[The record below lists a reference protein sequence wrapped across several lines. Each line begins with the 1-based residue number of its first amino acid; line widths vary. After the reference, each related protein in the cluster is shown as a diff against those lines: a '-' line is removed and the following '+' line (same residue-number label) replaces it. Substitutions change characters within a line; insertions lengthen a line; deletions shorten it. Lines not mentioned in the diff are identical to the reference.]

1 MSSEDEFPLPYGW
14 VREFDPNTGHPFW
27 VCHSSLSTLLAHP
40 LQVDTTVDPARAIW
54 THPYEDEEYLRE
66 HPDVREKV
74 GNVARKRSPK
84 EDPKPTRRHSFNGH
98 DSATMAPDDD
108 LALPDSSKKGKNKRG
123 FLGKL
128 KDRAIGTKEERAAM
142 KKEQARVRMLE
153 VRRFCQF
160 SYKPFLT

>member
-1 MSSEDEFPLPYGW
+1 MSF
-14 VREFDPNTGHPFW
+14 V
-27 VCHSSLSTLLAHP
+27 SLSTLLAHP

-128 KDRAIGTKEERAAM
+128 KDKAIGTKEERAAM
-142 KKEQARVRMLE
+142 KREQARVRMLE